1 MYRARAKS
9 LAPTLV
15 MTIIRGILSF
25 VVLAFCLGPLA
36 LGGDL
41 SFESDIRPI
50 FDRQCV
56 SCHNA
61 QSHQSGLDLESEASV
76 FKGGSLDGPAVIA
89 GKSEASPLILRLRGH
104 RAPRMPLSGEP
115 VPAEKIALIARWID
129 QLKVEPHRSS
139 AVKHRSW
146 PWTPLTEPQVP
157 PVKAKDWIRNPI
169 DAFVLAKLEAKGLE
183 PAPVASHRA
192 LLRRIYFGLIGL
204 PPTPEDTKRFLGDT
218 APDAYAREIDRL
230 LANPAY
236 GERWGRHWLD
246 LVRYADTLGE
256 AIDYP
261 RPHLWRYRDY
271 VVRAFNQDM
280 PYDRFIRQQIAG
292 DTYGTYGAE
301 GKIAT
306 GFLHQ
311 WVYVQRTEAGATR
324 RDFLNDVVGTTG
336 AVFQGLTLG
345 CARCHDHK
353 YDPIPT
359 RDYYRFEA
367 FFSGLKAGPSGLPFT
382 QYELPMQQ
390 PELWQAKAQA
400 WEQLLAGWQKR
411 ADQLKAGLKERAEKH
426 LALMAPQD
434 LKDWVVDDLRRTP
447 FPREN
452 LYSED
457 ERKQLKLFG
466 KQTARFGNP
475 NSPDYYKPTAYVAS
489 EGFGETDP
497 APPTTYVLKGGNFTL
512 RGDPVEPGFFSA
524 VTGNSNP
531 ASLEGLD
538 IRSSGGSPRKVL
550 AEWMASR
557 DNPLTARVMVN
568 RIWQYH
574 FGEGL
579 VATPSD
585 FGKNGAGTL
594 HPELIDWLAWQF
606 VESGWSVKTM
616 HRLILQSNVYRQ
628 SMRNAHQD
636 AYEKADSDVRYLWRR
651 KPIRLESEVIRDSM
665 LAVSGKLQ
673 NTLGGPP
680 FFPEVEE
687 ALLQQAGTW
696 WQPSPPEEQNR
707 RSLYLLQ
714 CRSLQEPMIS
724 VFDGPNINESCP
736 VRTVSTVAPQVF
748 ALFNSRFS
756 HAQSRALA
764 KRIEEGVGQDV
775 EKQVDQA
782 FQFVFQRAPSALEK
796 TQCVAF
802 LRQSK
807 PAAKELT
814 FASLKPSVLDAGAGF
829 PRTPDHGKLV
839 GTLVD
844 LCLVLMNLNEFV
856 FLE

>member
-1 MYRARAKS
+1 
-9 LAPTLV
+9 
-15 MTIIRGILSF
+15 MTILRGILLS
-25 VVLAFCLGPLA
+25 VMLTLCLGPLA
-36 LGGDL
+36 LGNDL
-41 SFESDIRPI
+41 AFERDIRPI
-50 FDRQCV
+50 LDRHCA
-56 SCHNA
+56 SCHSA
-61 QSHQSGLDLESEASV
+61 QMHQSGLDLETEASV
-76 FKGGSLDGPAVIA
+76 LKGGSLDGPAVIA
-89 GKSEASPLILRLRGH
+89 GKSAASPLILRLRGQ
-104 RAPRMPLSGEP
+104 RTPRMPLSGEP
-115 VPAEKIALIARWID
+115 LPAEKIALIARWID
-129 QLKVEPHRSS
+129 RLKAAPGS
-139 AVKHRSW
+139 AKTEKRHGW
-146 PWTPLTEPQVP
+146 PWTPLAEPEVP
-157 PVKAKDWIRNPI
+157 RVKAQDWIRNPI
-169 DAFVLAKLEAKGLE
+169 DAFVLVKLEAKGLE
-183 PAPVASHRA
+183 PAPAASKRA
-192 LLRRIYFGLIGL
+192 LLRRLYFDLAGL
-204 PPTPEDTKRFLGDT
+204 PPTPEDMERFLAD
-218 APDAYAREIDRL
+218 ASPDAEAREIERL

-292 DTYGTYGAE
+292 DTYGSYGGE

-324 RDFLNDVVGTTG
+324 RDFLNDVVSTTG

-367 FFSGLKAGPSGLPFT
+367 FFSGLKAGPSPLPFI

-390 PELWQAKAQA
+390 PALWQAKAQA
-400 WEQLLAGWQKR
+400 WEQLLADRQKKADKLR
-411 ADQLKAGLKERAEKH
+411 AELKERAEKH

-447 FPREN
+447 FTRET
-452 LYSED
+452 LYSEP
-457 ERKQLKLFG
+457 EKKQLKLFG

-512 RGDPVEPGFFSA
+512 KGEPVEPGFFSA
-524 VTGNSNP
+524 ATGNSNP

-550 AEWMASR
+550 AEWIASR

-585 FGKNGAGTL
+585 FGKNGAGTV

-606 VESGWSVKTM
+606 VESGWSIKAM

-628 SMRNAHQD
+628 SMRHPHQ
-636 AYEKADSDVRYLWRR
+636 AVYEKADSDVRYLWRR

-665 LAVSGKLQ
+665 LAVSGRLQ
-673 NTLGGPP
+673 TTIGGPP

-696 WQPSPPEEQNR
+696 WEPSPPEDRNR

-756 HAQSRALA
+756 HAQSQALA
-764 KRIEEGVGQDV
+764 ERVQKEAGQDLERQV
-775 EKQVDQA
+775 AGVFRLVLQREPSSPEKA
-782 FQFVFQRAPSALEK
+782 
-796 TQCVAF
+796 QCTAF
-802 LRQSK
+802 LKRSR

-814 FASLKPSVLDAGAGF
+814 FASLRPAVLDAEAAV
-829 PRTPDHGKLV
+829 PAPPDRGEPG
-839 GTLVD
+839 GTLAD